1 MTDIANAEVTEIAR
15 AKFATGSDVAT
26 LFAKYEDN
34 PEFRVD
40 VFGVKDTETGKVFGV
55 RLMAYDGKTEWKLH
69 SAYVVDRDVW
79 TFRLDARV
87 KAGFKGKILVGAT
100 GGKTY
105 AVYITDG
112 RPAKIAHV
120 VPLVDLLHGRTTTI
134 TVADYGRLK
143 VAFSKVFGVDANL
156 STAEDEA
163 VNFRETEVCR
173 KNGLRLVKFASVS
186 GGTGIYRVYQEDD
199 GRLVEP
205 HLRTLQEGYLAIGH
219 IPQAQQTAP
228 GGKTNVP
235 QKLDKPKGEKGGKDG
250 KKKAA

>member
-1 MTDIANAEVTEIAR
+1 MTVIDTVAVAR
-15 AKFATGSDVAT
+15 SNFSNGADVVV
-26 LFAKYEDN
+26 LFAKREDN
-34 PEFRVD
+34 PKFQVD
-40 VFGVKDTETGKVFGV
+40 VWGVKDLTSKTPFGV
-55 RLMAYDGKTEWKLH
+55 CLMGYDGKKEWKLR
-69 SAYVVDRDVW
+69 SAYRAEGEVW
-79 TFRLDARV
+79 AFHSDSRV

-120 VPLVDLLHGRTTTI
+120 VPLLDLLHDRSTTI
-134 TVADYGRLK
+134 AVADYGRLK
-143 VAFSKVFGVDANL
+143 VAFAKTFLVDANL
-156 STAEDEA
+156 SKEEDEA

-186 GGTGIYRVYQEDD
+186 GGTGIYRVYREDD

-235 QKLDKPKGEKGGKDG
+235 QKLDKPKGEKGGNNG